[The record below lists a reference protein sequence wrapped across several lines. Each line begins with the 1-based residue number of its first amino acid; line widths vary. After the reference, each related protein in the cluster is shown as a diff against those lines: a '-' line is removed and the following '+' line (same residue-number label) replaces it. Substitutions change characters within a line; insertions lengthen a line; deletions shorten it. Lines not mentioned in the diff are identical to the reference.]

1 MSYKL
6 ETAYVL
12 GRYLGDMWMEKDI
25 STIPSKDLFANYQ
38 RVILGI
44 SHTYF
49 EETRFLDLDELR
61 GVAYNY
67 PEPITVILNGLSG
80 TPLNFLS
87 ELPIKSIRYVKY
99 ENARRLQYKSHL
111 RNAGNV
117 YPENYPEAEY
127 RDIELTRDVVP
138 TNMSSIH
145 KYALT
150 TVNGYFHRTTTDGK
164 RFYILDG
171 GTTHKVSHELNIGL
185 ASFKG
190 IGSLKQIPLK
200 DISRYAM
207 DDNNGLK
214 GVTVFDFED
223 EDLEDKTVLLVV
235 GGYLVLPK
243 NGAFWKG
250 EANTYN
256 FNISSIQL
264 PERVMESLW
273 FLDMTSV
280 LPNVDIKN
288 TTIERE
294 YLYSDEFLN
303 AYFDMSQSF
312 AVVVDAKR
320 LAYFNYNIQYFRM
333 PGSFRTYQEPTDLM
347 MAGYGRAPEYWKE
360 QGREFWH
367 INTSDSL
374 RRNFILSDKNPKNNK
389 LYSPQLHPSKPTF
402 ASNGMLL
409 RIGGYQEL

>member
-1 MSYKL
+1 
-6 ETAYVL
+6 
-12 GRYLGDMWMEKDI
+12 
-25 STIPSKDLFANYQ
+25 
-38 RVILGI
+38 
-44 SHTYF
+44 
-49 EETRFLDLDELR
+49 
-61 GVAYNY
+61 
-67 PEPITVILNGLSG
+67 
-80 TPLNFLS
+80 
-87 ELPIKSIRYVKY
+87 
-99 ENARRLQYKSHL
+99 
-111 RNAGNV
+111 
-117 YPENYPEAEY
+117 
-127 RDIELTRDVVP
+127 
-138 TNMSSIH
+138 
-145 KYALT
+145 
-150 TVNGYFHRTTTDGK
+150 
-164 RFYILDG
+164 
-171 GTTHKVSHELNIGL
+171 
-185 ASFKG
+185 
-190 IGSLKQIPLK
+190 
-200 DISRYAM
+200 M